1 MTIWS
6 NKGKGREMQTAQ
18 ILNMTDACSLA
29 DIIRMAQG
37 NKHVA
42 RLMDNGDVITGTAR
56 SIGTE
61 TGMFATETDDVRD
74 MFLRVTTDMGW
85 EAFWSVRELLP
96 QALAG
101 EFLAT
106 QCPCLTG
113 TASGLSAI
121 TFTKDTSKAKEG
133 NA

>member
-1 MTIWS
+1 MS
-6 NKGKGREMQTAQ
+6 Q

-42 RLMDNGDVITGTAR
+42 RLMDNGDVVTGEAR

-61 TGMFATETDDVRD
+61 TGMFATATDDVRD
-74 MFLRVTTDMGW
+74 MFLRVTTDAGW

-96 QALAG
+96 QARAG

-106 QCPCLTG
+106 Q
-113 TASGLSAI
+113 
-121 TFTKDTSKAKEG
+121 
-133 NA
+133 